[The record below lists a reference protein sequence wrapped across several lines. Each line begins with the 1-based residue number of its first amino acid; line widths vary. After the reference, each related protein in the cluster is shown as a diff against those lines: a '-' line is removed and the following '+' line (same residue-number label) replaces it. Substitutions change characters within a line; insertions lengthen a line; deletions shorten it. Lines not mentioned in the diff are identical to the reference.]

1 MWDHVGRRAP
11 QPHQGEENCDREGRS
26 TARCGRAAEG
36 HGCQGWEERGGP
48 SGQSSPVGGNVTW
61 RFFFFFCSVLYQTE
75 DISAP
80 HTLPVFRDVSSQ
92 MNVELCRMPS
102 LHW

>member
-1 MWDHVGRRAP
+1 MWGHVGRRAP
-11 QPHQGEENCDREGRS
+11 QPHQGQENCDREGRS

-61 RFFFFFCSVLYQTE
+61 RFFFFFVVFFIKLRTFPPPTRFLCSET
-75 DISAP
+75 
-80 HTLPVFRDVSSQ
+80 FRH
-92 MNVELCRMPS
+92 R
-102 LHW
+102 